1 MSVDSY
7 ILEVKEPKNTDNT
20 GDSKKNEAPV
30 FWAMKKGQKMPLG
43 GPFRRFEDA
52 NQCLIYDEKNK
63 LDKQLA
69 TKLFHD
75 YETNKINRKFRV
87 REVGD
92 GKCIGEF
99 ETLKEAMDSAEN
111 HTQSNTGKLKI
122 T

>member
-1 MSVDSY
+1 MDSY

-20 GDSKKNEAPV
+20 GGSKKNEAPV
-30 FWAMKKGQKMPLG
+30 FWAMKKGQKTPLG
-43 GPFRRFEDA
+43 GPFQKFENA
-52 NQCLIYDEKNK
+52 NQCLINDEKYK
-63 LDKQLA
+63 LDTELA
-69 TKLFHD
+69 EKLFHE
-75 YETNKINRKFRV
+75 YEADKVNRRFCV

-99 ETLKEAMDSAEN
+99 AALEKAVDSAEN